1 MVGKLRALAWST
13 AWCPPSITPAPPA
26 NDLSGASSKTAT
38 NRVRAAP
45 IGDAL
50 GDINLLSEVASVI
63 LVKETAQ

>member
-1 MVGKLRALAWST
+1 MVGKLRALEWGT
-13 AWCPPSITPAPPA
+13 AWCPPSITPAPPT

-50 GDINLLSEVASVI
+50 GDISLLSEVASVI